1 LEVHVSVRI
10 GSSRHPVSLVAVT
23 AVALAAAACGGSSGA
38 AAPQISIAP
47 AKSFAIAGFAP
58 AVALPAGSA
67 TPITFRIE
75 EPSGQPLT
83 AYKTGAGPH
92 TGVHLIFVRRDLTQM
107 VHLHPQIAPDGTIA
121 TPVTLPSTGQWR
133 LLVDAYVNLP
143 GQPPNFQL
151 HRDLDVAGTGGAAAP
166 AVPGTF
172 QPVVKTDGYTFQ
184 VSGKPD
190 IKSLQAGT
198 LHVTV
203 TGPDGKPAAFTPWF
217 GAIAHAIFFQEGTL
231 NYFHTHVCAPG
242 DAACAGTSSVVGSS
256 TRPGSLDV
264 GVLLPGAGT
273 WRLFLQVQVAG
284 DHVLTA
290 PFTLVAA

>member
-1 LEVHVSVRI
+1 VSLHIR
-10 GSSRHPVSLVAVT
+10 SARHPIGVT
-23 AVALAAAACGGSSGA
+23 AVAVIALAATACGGSGN

-58 AVALPAGSA
+58 AAALPAGSS
-67 TPITFRIE
+67 TPITFRIQ

-92 TGVHLIFVRRDLTQM
+92 TGVHLIFVRRDLTQL
-107 VHLHPQIAPDGTIA
+107 VHLHPRIAPDGTIA
-121 TPVTLPSTGQWR
+121 TPVTLPSAGQWR

-151 HRDLDVAGTGGAAAP
+151 HRDIDVAGTGAAAP
-166 AVPGTF
+166 AVPATF

-184 VSGKPD
+184 VTGTPD

-198 LHVTV
+198 LHVNV

-242 DAACAGTSSVVGSS
+242 DAACAGTSAVVGSS
-256 TRPGSLDV
+256 TKPGSLNV
-264 GVLLPGAGT
+264 GVLLPGSGT

-284 DHVLTA
+284 NHVLTA